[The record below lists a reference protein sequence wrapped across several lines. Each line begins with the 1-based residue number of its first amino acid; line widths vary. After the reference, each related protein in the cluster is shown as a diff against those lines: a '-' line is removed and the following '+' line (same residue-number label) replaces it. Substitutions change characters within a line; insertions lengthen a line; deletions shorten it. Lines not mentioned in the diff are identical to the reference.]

1 MHILK
6 LAIFSIYTLL
16 TIIVYLPILVVLYPI
31 RRSIG
36 GMLLQFYSTINLH
49 IFRVAIEHADP
60 IDRPR
65 DKKEGIILL
74 PNHVGLLDIFILSSL
89 YRTIFT
95 AKIEV
100 QHYPLVGQIAWLI
113 GIIFLKRD
121 SPEDRHRVI
130 RTIAHNTPGRIL
142 TIFAQG
148 TTSRIEERLPFKCG
162 IFKTVEIDPSI
173 VLLPVTLHYKEDT
186 EIAWTKDQILMDN
199 LKSICGLRRIHV
211 KVAIHPR
218 ISVDDYHRK
227 TITDVCE
234 MAQDRAL
241 SKLQTGY

>member
-1 MHILK
+1 MHVLK
-6 LAIFSIYTLL
+6 LTIFSIYTLL
-16 TIIVYLPILVVLYPI
+16 TIIIYLPILVVLYPI

-36 GMLLQFYSTINLH
+36 AMLLQFYSSINLH
-49 IFRVAIEHADP
+49 IFRVVIEHADP

-74 PNHVGLLDIFILSSL
+74 PNHVSLLDIFILSSL
-89 YRTIFT
+89 YRTIYT

-130 RTIAHNTPGRIL
+130 RSIAHNTPGRIL

-148 TTSRIEERLPFKCG
+148 TTSRIDERLPFKCG

-173 VLLPVTLHYKEDT
+173 VLFPVTIRYKEDR
-186 EIAWTKDQILMDN
+186 EIAWTKNQILMDN
-199 LKSICGLRRIHV
+199 LKSICGSKRIHV
-211 KVAIHPR
+211 KVTIHPR
-218 ISVDDYHRK
+218 ISIDDYHGK
-227 TITDVCE
+227 TITDICTT
-234 MAQDRAL
+234 AQERVL
-241 SKLQTGY
+241 SALQTDY